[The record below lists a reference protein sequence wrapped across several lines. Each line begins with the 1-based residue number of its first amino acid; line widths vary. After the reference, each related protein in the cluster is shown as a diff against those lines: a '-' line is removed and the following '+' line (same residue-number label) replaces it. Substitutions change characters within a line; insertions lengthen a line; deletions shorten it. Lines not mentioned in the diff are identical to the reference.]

1 MSRKNQ
7 KIIICY
13 HAIHEGDAIGND
25 ILQQYLCLKNRA
37 DVYLYTLDLYLE
49 ETSPKS
55 IQTLSKKKFLKE
67 TKSKHTILLLHYAG
81 GWDEVN
87 DIVNESK
94 CKIYLKYHNVTP
106 ANFFTSYN
114 SSLEKDAIKARK
126 VLKKLIDSKKIKRYL
141 PDSKYNGEELINFGV
156 LNNKIKVV
164 PPFFNGNAFQ
174 KQKININVLNE
185 EITNNVN
192 VLFVGRFVPNKGHK
206 HLLNIIYRYISTYD
220 DNIQLTLIGRIPDG
234 MESYYEE
241 VLTTIDDLGL
251 TPNVKIR
258 LGVCFEDLF
267 SYYSTSHVFLV
278 CSEHEGFCVPIIEA
292 QKLKVPV
299 VAYDSS
305 AIKDTI
311 GDNQIVLS
319 EMDYYQFV
327 CAIYTLKQNLDYR
340 IFLAEKGLENVKRF
354 SKKVTESA
362 LLDALKI
369 A

>member
-1 MSRKNQ
+1 MRRKNQ

-25 ILQQYLCLKNRA
+25 ILQQYLCLRNKA

-55 IQTLSKKKFLKE
+55 IQTLKKGEFLKDI
-67 TKSKHTILLLHYAG
+67 KSEDTILLLHYAVE
-81 GWDEVN
+81 WDELK
-87 DIVNESK
+87 DIVNGSK
-94 CKIYLKYHNVTP
+94 CKIYLKYHNITP
-106 ANFFTSYN
+106 ASFFMPYDN
-114 SSLEKDAIKARK
+114 SLEKDAIKARK
-126 VLKKLIDSKKIKRYL
+126 TLKELIDLQKIERYL
-141 PDSKYNGEELINFGV
+141 PDSKFNGEELIELGV
-156 LNNKIKVV
+156 LKNNIQVV

-192 VLFVGRFVPNKGHK
+192 VLFVGRFASNKGHK
-206 HLLNIIYRYISTYD
+206 HLLNIVYRYISTYD
-220 DNIQLTLIGRIPDG
+220 DNIQLTLIGRIPNG

-241 VLTTIDDLGL
+241 ILTMIDELGL
-251 TPNVKIR
+251 TSNVKIR

-292 QKLKVPV
+292 QKLKVPII
-299 VAYDSS
+299 AYNSS

-340 IFLAEKGLENVKRF
+340 IFLVEKGLENAERF
-354 SKKVTESA
+354 SEKITESA